1 MSAIVLPMDREADSI
16 GDAGVAA
23 HRVGLSAMDL
33 AQTLAG
39 WRRTLHERF
48 LDRARAAT
56 FGRFL
61 WRRFVDD
68 RLFDAAASLSYTTAF
83 ALVPLAVVVLGVLS
97 AFPVFQQWSDELVNY
112 VFSHFMPSAARAI
125 ESRLEDLASNITQ
138 LTAAGVIALVLSL
151 LITLNSVE
159 STFNRIWRVASARP
173 QLSRYLVYW
182 TVLTLGALLAAA
194 SLAASTR
201 FLALPLFDRPQWQ
214 WLPNFGMGITPS
226 LIEFGVVVLVY
237 RVVPHHTVKWRHA
250 CAGAL
255 LAVAL
260 LELVKTG
267 LGMYLGS
274 FDGYQRLYGALAAI
288 PILMLW
294 IYLAWVAIL
303 LGASLASS
311 LAAFRYQPAEMRLPQ
326 GHEMYALLRLVGRFQ
341 QARREGKGLHTAQML
356 ALEPM
361 LTDTLAQRFLSRLSA
376 IGLLRRDELGEWL
389 LARDLDDLTLGE
401 LYEACQLRVPMG
413 EDCLPCRD
421 DELGASVHAVID
433 ELRLSLDA
441 ALARNVGGLYPEP
454 GAESER
460 IPGA

>member
-1 MSAIVLPMDREADSI
+1 
-16 GDAGVAA
+16 
-23 HRVGLSAMDL
+23 MDL

-39 WRRTLHERF
+39 WRRYIQVHL
-48 LDRARAAT
+48 LDRARAAS

-61 WRRFVDD
+61 WRRFLDD

-97 AFPVFQQWSDELVNY
+97 AFPVFQQWSAELVDY
-112 VFSHFMPSAARAI
+112 VFSHFMPTAARAI
-125 ESRLEDLASNITQ
+125 ESRLDDLAANITQ
-138 LTAAGVIALVLSL
+138 LTAAGVIALVVSL
-151 LITLNSVE
+151 LVTLNSVE

-194 SLAASTR
+194 SLAASAR

-214 WLPNFGMGITPS
+214 WLPSLGMGITPG
-226 LIEFGVVVLVY
+226 LIEMMVVMLIY

-250 CAGAL
+250 FAGAL
-255 LAVAL
+255 LAVVL

-303 LGASLASS
+303 LGASLA
-311 LAAFRYQPAEMRLPQ
+311 AFRYQPVEMRLPT
-326 GHEMYALLRLVGRFQ
+326 GHELYALLRLVGRFNE
-341 QARREGKGLHTAQML
+341 ARRHGEGLHTAQML
-356 ALEPM
+356 LLEPM
-361 LTDTLAQRFLSRLSA
+361 LTDTLVQRFLSRLSA
-376 IGLLRRDELGEWL
+376 IGLVRRDEHGEWL
-389 LARDLDDLTLGE
+389 LARDLDGLSLGE
-401 LYEACQLRVPMG
+401 LYEACQLRVPMDA
-413 EDCLPCRD
+413 DCLPCRD
-421 DELGASVHAVID
+421 DALGEAVHAVID
-433 ELRLSLDA
+433 DLRRPLGQV
-441 ALARNVGGLYPEP
+441 LARSVGGVYPEADDLP
-454 GAESER
+454 GA
-460 IPGA
+460 